1 MRSSMVVDRLNGLAL
16 LHVNYGISID
26 TEKVLDSFA
35 RKHPHRLQIV
45 SSSCSS
51 DS

>member
-1 MRSSMVVDRLNGLAL
+1 MHSSIVEDRLNGLAL
-16 LHVNYGISID
+16 LHVHYGISID
-26 TEKVLDSFA
+26 IEKVLDSFA
-35 RKHPHRLQIV
+35 RKHPRRLQIV